1 MSGSVEG
8 TPTHLLRVEYFQWGG
23 EQAKCIAQGLA
34 RTVLA
39 HRLSSPVTGHL
50 GDLVGKWPAIY
61 ISAEEDTFTQHL
73 PYAIGRALP
82 GC

>member
-34 RTVLA
+34 HTVLL
-39 HRLSSPVTGHL
+39 RPWDSPGKNTG
-50 GDLVGKWPAIY
+50 VGCHFCLDW
-61 ISAEEDTFTQHL
+61 S
-73 PYAIGRALP
+73 
-82 GC
+82 